1 MTHDN
6 CRCLLIEQNDA
17 ELADRLVKQD
27 TEMRA
32 RGRPPCYRQG
42 AFCGLACSLL
52 EHHEGDCEFIGPLD
66 RDAYAFA
73 ARFRPSAYF
82 VRHGWLD
89 AAREER

>member
-1 MTHDN
+1 MTHD
-6 CRCLLIEQNDA
+6 
-17 ELADRLVKQD
+17 ELADRLIKHD
-27 TEMRA
+27 TELRA
-32 RGRPPCYRQG
+32 RGRPPCYRS
-42 AFCGLACSLL
+42 FSSLACSLP

-89 AAREER
+89 AAREAR